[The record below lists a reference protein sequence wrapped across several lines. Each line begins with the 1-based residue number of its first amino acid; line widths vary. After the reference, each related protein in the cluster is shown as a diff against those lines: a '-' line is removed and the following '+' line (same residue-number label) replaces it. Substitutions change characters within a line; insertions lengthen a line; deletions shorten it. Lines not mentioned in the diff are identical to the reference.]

1 MVCQRIRIAVCIEL
15 RVVAAGNLQ
24 AALIEPVSGGQA
36 GIYRHCSTDRDLA
49 GNHAVALP
57 DIEGIA
63 VCRELERT
71 GMVGIRK
78 LLTIVI
84 GCRNGIAAAGITG
97 EGHGVLGILP
107 GFIGVDL
114 RRDRSCIA
122 LCALT
127 GNAQIA
133 TDCCLVFVCCGV
145 LHIGSFFQIVR
156 HDLHQGLQAGGRCAV
171 RGFTKSEMCHRVGST
186 VDQNT
191 LRRTAVGIVAVDT
204 LNRRNKLIAAIRCKA
219 VFAGVQRFA
228 DGLPIRKGDP
238 CRRNEQLICRFG
250 GKIEISACIDRLRR
264 NCSFLHRFFCGHFR
278 VCIFRRH
285 GIHGFFRFNRLC
297 VRCQHAE
304 RQAGQEHRQQ
314 EQCGGHSFQFHR
326 VTSHQ

>member
-1 MVCQRIRIAVCIEL
+1 MILQRIFVAVRIEL

-24 AALIEPVSGGQA
+24 AALIEPVPGGQA
-36 GIYRHCSTDRDLA
+36 GAYRHRFADRDLA

-57 DIEGIA
+57 DIESIA
-63 VCRELERT
+63 ACRKLERT

-78 LLTIVI
+78 LLIIVI
-84 GCRNGIAAAGITG
+84 GCRHGIAAAGITG
-97 EGHGVLGILP
+97 EGHGVFGVLP

-114 RRDRSCIA
+114 RRDRTCKA
-122 LCALT
+122 LRGLA

-133 TDCCLVFVCCGV
+133 VQRRLVFLRCGV
-145 LHIGSFFQIVR
+145 PNVGILRQIVC
-156 HDLHQGLQAGGRCAV
+156 HDLHQRLQAGGRRAV
-171 RGFTKSEMCHRVGST
+171 RGFTKSEMRHGIGGAVNG
-186 VDQNT
+186 NAI
-191 LRRTAVGIVAVDT
+191 RRTAIGIVAVDA

-219 VFAGVQRFA
+219 VFAGVQRFV

-250 GKIEISACIDRLRR
+250 GKIEVSACVDRLRG
-264 NCSFLHRFFCGHFR
+264 NFGFFRGDLL
-278 VCIFRRH
+278 RRR
-285 GIHGFFRFNRLC
+285 GIHGFLRFDRLC

-314 EQCGGHSFQFHR
+314 EQCGGHSFQFHQDP
-326 VTSHQ
+326 SHQ

>member
-1 MVCQRIRIAVCIEL
+1 MAGIFKALSIVVDRRNGI
-15 RVVAAGNLQ
+15 VAAGK
-24 AALIEPVSGGQA
+24 A
-36 GIYRHCSTDRDLA
+36 GEC
-49 GNHAVALP
+49 
-57 DIEGIA
+57 
-63 VCRELERT
+63 
-71 GMVGIRK
+71 
-78 LLTIVI
+78 
-84 GCRNGIAAAGITG
+84 
-97 EGHGVLGILP
+97 HGVLGILP

-114 RRDRSCIA
+114 CRDRIRIA
-122 LCALT
+122 LRGFA
-127 GNAQIA
+127 GDAQIA
-133 TDCCLVFVCCGV
+133 IDCRLILVCCGV

-171 RGFTKSEMCHRVGST
+171 RGFTKSEMRHSIGSAVNGNAVRRAA
-186 VDQNT
+186 VD
-191 LRRTAVGIVAVDT
+191 IVAVDT
-204 LNRRNKLIAAIRCKA
+204 LDRCNKAAAVALHKA
-219 VFAGVQRFA
+219 ILAGVQR
-228 DGLPIRKGDP
+228 LPDSLAVRKGDP

-304 RQAGQEHRQQ
+304 RQAGQEHHQQ